1 MPSLDNATT
10 VITGAASGMGRAMA
24 LNLAARGGRLALSDW
39 DQVGLEK
46 TAAMAGE
53 AGATE
58 VLTTHLDVRDK
69 SAFDAHAVEVDDA
82 FGAVHAM
89 VNNAGV
95 ALFANALEQRR
106 EDAEW
111 IMDVDFWGV
120 VNGTEAFLP
129 RLITTAEHSGTPGRL
144 VNVSSLFGLIACP
157 TQSAYNAAKFAVR
170 GYSEALAIEMRIA
183 RKPVTITTVHPGGI
197 KTGIAR
203 AARYAP
209 GSDAQRLTAFF
220 DEQLA
225 RMTADK
231 AAQVILRG
239 AERGRSRV
247 VVGLD
252 AQIAH
257 LAQQVLGSGYQ
268 RLVSGLAGNVLSK
281 QAPERIGRA
290 PERIG

>member
-1 MPSLDNATT
+1 MSSTETRHA
-10 VITGAASGMGRAMA
+10 VITGAGSGMGRAMA
-24 LNLAARGGRLALSDW
+24 INLAGQGARVAISDW
-39 DQVGLEK
+39 DEVGLHK
-46 TAAMAGE
+46 TAAMAQE
-53 AGATE
+53 AGARE
-58 VLTTHLDVRDK
+58 VLATKLDVRDRD
-69 SAFDAHAVEVDDA
+69 AVGAHADEVA
-82 FGAVHAM
+82 SLFGPVHLM

-129 RLITTAEHSGTPGRL
+129 RLIDSGNGERGPSRL
-144 VNVSSLFGLIACP
+144 VNISSLFGMVACP

-170 GYSEALAIEMRIA
+170 GYSEALSMELRVA
-183 RKPVTITTVHPGGI
+183 KQPVTVTTVHPGGI

-209 GSDAQRLTAFF
+209 GTDAARLTSFF
-220 DEQLA
+220 EEKLA

-231 AAQVILRG
+231 AAAVILRG
-239 AERGRSRV
+239 ADRGRSRV

-252 AQIAH
+252 AKVLH
-257 LAQQVLGSGYQ
+257 LTQQVLGANYQ
-268 RLVSGLAGNVLSK
+268 RLVSRAAGRVLSQ
-281 QAPERIGRA
+281 QAPERVA
-290 PERIG
+290 P